1 MAYQLVNVMK
11 THLLIPMVWA
21 LLVATGTRAQQ
32 HSMPVSSKPVLIPV
46 GLHPATHASP
56 PLIVDKKHKQQNT
69 IIGFSSTGDTLF
81 SSGLKRG
88 RLHGTW
94 LSWYNPNQ
102 LCDSGKLVRNV
113 PDGTWKSWY
122 NNGTPRSIRTY
133 SAYLLHRIK
142 DEIPRKAA
150 KATFF
155 AVTDIAKT
163 DPDHAWQLLTP
174 VYSYVT
180 LAINAANPHIAAPR
194 KLEDRVEQNVLQS
207 YQPYLPPFT
216 ECLHHGLYMNY
227 YPNGSVKDSGYYSN
241 GLREGVW
248 EEWINNGEM
257 RATGAYHRG
266 IKQDTWR
273 YYTSSGRLIGLKT
286 YNKRGREIASK
297 RIGARTPLS
306 SAERDNME

>member
-1 MAYQLVNVMK
+1 MYQLVIVMK

-21 LLVATGTRAQQ
+21 LLVAPHIWAQQ
-32 HSMPVSSKPVLIPV
+32 HTMPVSSKPVLIPV
-46 GLHPATHASP
+46 GFPATTYASP
-56 PLIVDKKHKQQNT
+56 PLIVDKKHKQQRT
-69 IIGFSSTGDTLF
+69 ITGFSPTGDTLF
-81 SSGLKRG
+81 SGSLKRG

-94 LSWYNPNQ
+94 LSWYHPNQ
-102 LCDSGKLVRNV
+102 LCDSGKLIRSI

-122 NNGTPRSIRTY
+122 SNGKPRSIRTY
-133 SAYLLHRIK
+133 SAYLFHRIK

-163 DPDHAWQLLTP
+163 DPEYAWQLLTP

-180 LAINAANPHIAAPR
+180 LAVNAADPHTASPR
-194 KLEDRVEQNVLQS
+194 HLEDRVEQNVLQGH
-207 YQPYLPPFT
+207 QPYLPPFS

-227 YPNGSVKDSGYYSN
+227 YPNGNVKDSGYYSN

-248 EEWINNGEM
+248 EEWTNNGAM

-266 IKQDTWR
+266 MKQDTWK
-273 YYTSSGRLIGLKT
+273 YYTASGRLIGLKT

-297 RIGARTPLS
+297 RIGGPTQP
-306 SAERDNME
+306 SAVERAMMD